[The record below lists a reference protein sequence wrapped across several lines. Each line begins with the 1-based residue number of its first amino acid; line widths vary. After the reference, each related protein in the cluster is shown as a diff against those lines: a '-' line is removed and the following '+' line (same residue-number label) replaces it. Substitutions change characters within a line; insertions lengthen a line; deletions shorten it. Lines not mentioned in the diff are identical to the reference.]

1 MNSFSTAREWEIDS
15 SADSRV
21 ISQFFNTVYAWMAVG
36 LAWTGVVGYLVA
48 NNESLLRIVYG
59 GGPGMMVVFMLG
71 LFAIAMVTQ
80 KAALRLGMAAGIGL
94 FLLYATLMG
103 ALISG
108 VFIVYS
114 LDTLGAAFLVT
125 GGVFAGMSVYG
136 FVTKRD
142 LTSIGSYAVMGL
154 LGLFAASL
162 VNLFL
167 ANNALSWFITYGV
180 VLVTVIIIAYQTQNL
195 RGIALQIGSD
205 QALASRYAVVGSLI
219 LYIAFINLFLSIL
232 RIIGDRR

>member
-1 MNSFSTAREWEIDS
+1 MASYETAREWDIDA
-15 SADSRV
+15 SADSRA

-36 LAWTGVVGYLVA
+36 LAWTGIVAYLVSQTP
-48 NNESLLRIVYG
+48 SLLQVVYG

-71 LFAIAMVTQ
+71 LFAIAWVTQ
-80 KAALRLGMAAGIGL
+80 RAALKLGTAAGIGL

-108 VFIVYS
+108 IFIVYT

-125 GGVFAGMSVYG
+125 GGVFAAMSIYG

-142 LTSIGSYAVMGL
+142 LTAIGSLAVMGL
-154 LGLFAASL
+154 FGLFAASI
-162 VNLFL
+162 VNVFL
-167 ANNALSWFITYGV
+167 ASNAVSWFITYGV
-180 VLVTVIIIAYQTQNL
+180 VAVTVIIIAYQTQML
-195 RGIALQIGSD
+195 RGIAIQTGGD
-205 QALASRYAVVGSLI
+205 AALASRYAIIGSLL
-219 LYIAFINLFLSIL
+219 LYIAFINLFLSVL